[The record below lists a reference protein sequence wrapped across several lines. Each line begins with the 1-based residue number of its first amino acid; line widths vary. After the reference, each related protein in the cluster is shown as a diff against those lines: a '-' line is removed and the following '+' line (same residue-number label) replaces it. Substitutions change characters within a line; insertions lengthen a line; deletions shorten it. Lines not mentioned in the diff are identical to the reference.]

1 MKIKNDLLIK
11 ELIES
16 VQNINSEVEVFLT
29 LTKSQLNQKSNPDAW
44 SILECIEHL
53 NLYNDFYI
61 PEITKQASKAEK
73 VENGLFKSGVIG
85 NYFAKSMLPK
95 DKFKKMKTFDDKNPI
110 GSDLT
115 EEVIH
120 KFLKYGQE
128 LISLLENS
136 KQVNLT
142 KTKTAITI
150 SKVIKLRL
158 GDTYRFLIN
167 HQIRHLAQAK
177 RCL

>member
-1 MKIKNDLLIK
+1 
-11 ELIES
+11 
-16 VQNINSEVEVFLT
+16 
-29 LTKSQLNQKSNPDAW
+29 
-44 SILECIEHL
+44 
-53 NLYNDFYI
+53 
-61 PEITKQASKAEK
+61 
-73 VENGLFKSGVIG
+73 
-85 NYFAKSMLPK
+85 MLPK
-95 DKFKKMKTFDDKNPI
+95 DKLKKMKTFDDKNPN

-128 LISLLENS
+128 LITLLENS

-150 SKVIKLRL
+150 SKVLKLRL

-177 RCL
+177 RSLKN